1 MAFLELNH
9 YTMEPRYNE
18 PLYNKDF
25 GITNNI
31 FKPSNR
37 EMYVKEPDETNP
49 EFINETA
56 DAILWRKIETLRYAR
71 FFIKSPAKIFLP
83 RKVHQRK
90 GPDR

>member
-31 FKPSNR
+31 FQPSSR
-37 EMYVKEPDETNP
+37 EIYGKKPDETNP

-56 DAILWRKIETLRYAR
+56 DAIL
-71 FFIKSPAKIFLP
+71 
-83 RKVHQRK
+83 
-90 GPDR
+90 